1 MITEIN
7 PIEYFKGLVKNAIE
21 HQRLKTDEM
30 AEYYLSSLL
39 VSYVSSE
46 NMSKE
51 PLAITYLKALNIDA
65 DKATQASLM
74 KQVGDFSLFMSGFFS
89 DSLKRKI
96 VDVDYYSAIG
106 SSSYGSL
113 AALHR
118 GNKKSLFRLFTELAL
133 RFNAFAEIISEVS
146 ETSGLTNP
154 NDILRLY
161 EKWLK
166 TGSKRAEKRL
176 KELGIEP
183 IGVATGPIH

>member
-7 PIEYFKGLVKNAIE
+7 PIEHFKGLIKSAFE
-21 HQRLKTDEM
+21 HQRLETDEM

-39 VSYVSSE
+39 ASYVTSE
-46 NMSKE
+46 NMSRE
-51 PLAITYLKALNIDA
+51 PLAITYLKAMESDR
-65 DKATQASLM
+65 ATQAHLM

-96 VDVDYYSAIG
+96 VDIDYYIAIG

-118 GNKKSLFRLFTELAL
+118 GDACKKTLFRLFTELAL

-166 TGSKRAEKRL
+166 TRSKRTENML
-176 KELGIEP
+176 KNLGIEP
-183 IGVATGPIH
+183 VNTTTRPIH